1 MPILVSMLNT
11 IALLFIGYSVFS
23 ALLLLITHFR
33 CDNYAG
39 QLLARSMGSLLLL
52 ILMALQLC
60 HFAYLQHSAD
70 WLHTP
75 IYQVLVFAVAP
86 TFYLFSKPI
95 LTADT
100 EANWSSL
107 IHVLPLLVAPLL
119 PFTVALPLAFVIG
132 LAYLVWLGRK
142 VYALR
147 AQRQAF
153 RQELYILGSVF
164 IVGCI
169 ALIAG
174 LILPSFNESL
184 FIRLY
189 ASTIGLAFFLVNFA
203 LSLMPRLSNE
213 VTEAARTTYA
223 ISTLTNV
230 DCEAALVQLGNL
242 LDQKALFKDPELD
255 LAGLAKQLKL
265 SSHQLSELINTRLG
279 KSFSRYIREYRVEA
293 AEDLLVERPSM
304 PVLTVGLEVGFTSQS
319 NFYEAFKEIT
329 GMSPGQ
335 YRKINLSQRAPKTLS
350 A

>member
-1 MPILVSMLNT
+1 
-11 IALLFIGYSVFS
+11 
-23 ALLLLITHFR
+23 
-33 CDNYAG
+33 
-39 QLLARSMGSLLLL
+39 
-52 ILMALQLC
+52 
-60 HFAYLQHSAD
+60 
-70 WLHTP
+70 
-75 IYQVLVFAVAP
+75 VLVFAVAP

-119 PFTVALPLAFVIG
+119 SFTVALPLAFVIG

-153 RQELYILGSVF
+153 RQELYILGGVF

>member
-23 ALLLLITHFR
+23 AVLLLITHFR

-107 IHVLPLLVAPLL
+107 LHVLPLLVAPLL
-119 PFTVALPLAFVIG
+119 PSAWALPLAFAIG
-132 LAYLVWLGRK
+132 LGYLVWLGRK
-142 VYALR
+142 IYALR

-153 RQELYILGSVF
+153 RQELYVLSAIF

-169 ALIAG
+169 ALVLG
-174 LILPSFNESL
+174 LILPAFNEAL

-189 ASTIGLAFFLVNFA
+189 ASAIGLAFFLVNFT

-213 VTEAARTTYA
+213 VTEAARSTYA
-223 ISTLTNV
+223 VSTLNNI
-230 DCEAALVQLGNL
+230 DCEATLVQLGNL

-255 LAGLAKQLKL
+255 LAGLAKELKL

-304 PVLTVGLEVGFTSQS
+304 PVITVGMEVGFTSQS

-335 YRKINLSQRAPKTLS
+335 YRKINLSQRDPKTLS